1 MLARKFD
8 ALEFKNR
15 GLAKKI
21 GGWQFAGEEK
31 AAKPETALG
40 LILMFEAAVHSPS
53 SHKLGKIFAIC
64 WGGCNS
70 QKISAI
76 CQSAYQIFGNPHL
89 TIRERKLFVKK
100 KIFAKHSSLRQLVK
114 IFAICR

>member
-8 ALEFKNR
+8 ALEFKNL
-15 GLAKKI
+15 GLAKKSGAGKKI

-64 WGGCNS
+64 W
-70 QKISAI
+70 
-76 CQSAYQIFGNPHL
+76 
-89 TIRERKLFVKK
+89 
-100 KIFAKHSSLRQLVK
+100 
-114 IFAICR
+114 